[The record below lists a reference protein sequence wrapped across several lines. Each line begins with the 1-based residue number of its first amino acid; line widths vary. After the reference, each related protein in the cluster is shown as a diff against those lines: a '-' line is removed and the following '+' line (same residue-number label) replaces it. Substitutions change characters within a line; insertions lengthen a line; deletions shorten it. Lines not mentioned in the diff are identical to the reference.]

1 MHLGNPSRIIVLA
14 TALAAVACGGSDG
27 KPSTFELTIRPVPP
41 PSQTDLFE
49 DVELMVV
56 RLTDSSGQS
65 EEYEIDVARGTAPA
79 IEDLPALPE
88 GVVIEIE
95 GYSGATD
102 AAPLVARG
110 RSDAL
115 DIGRAETGSVDIF
128 MAAVGEMATFHEL
141 ATGAWGNA
149 LASDGNGR
157 FFVFGGAPDGWGDD
171 GVDAIT
177 SWGLVPPDADFEP
190 TLHTTFPTTADD
202 WAGYTNEITGRVN
215 HTATLLAEGTHG
227 DVGKILVAGGWEA
240 LQESRGVTAQIFLF
254 DPNAEPDQSIE
265 VLDGLKTGRA
275 QHKAVALSSGNVAF
289 FGGYSHLDSNT
300 QIDCP
305 LTIEV
310 YDAATRE
317 SIYGSDR
324 TDECMVDG
332 DAAAVGDMAMHCGGA
347 IWTSNDT
354 HQAVG
359 DCVLVDRF
367 ANTSMVDGPSELAGA
382 GWLLPAMASLGD
394 NAVMVSGGVLIQG
407 EAQDD
412 DWHDATDKA
421 FAYNS
426 NNGTW
431 SLLPPMK
438 VARAGHVATALP
450 GGQVLVAGGVARI
463 SNRGFDI
470 DEELPCAEVFDPDAL
485 GGVGDWTL
493 LDSTCQAGSEVGS
506 LPQGLYRASITS
518 DPYWG
523 ALIWS
528 GIEESQSGQQKA
540 QPSYALY
547 LPELD

>member
-1 MHLGNPSRIIVLA
+1 MHLGNPTRITVLA
-14 TALAAVACGGSDG
+14 TALAAVACGGSAG

-56 RLTDSSGQS
+56 RLTESNGQF

-88 GVVIEIE
+88 GVVIELE

-102 AAPLVARG
+102 ATPLVARG
-110 RSDAL
+110 RSGPMDV
-115 DIGRAETGSVDIF
+115 GRAETGSVDIF

-141 ATGAWGNA
+141 SAGAWGA
-149 LASDGNGR
+149 AVASDGDGR

-171 GVDAIT
+171 GVDSIQ
-177 SWGLVPPDADFEP
+177 SWDLVPPAADFAP
-190 TLHTTFPTTADD
+190 STHTTFPVTADD
-202 WAGYTNEITGRVN
+202 WAGYTSEITGRVH
-215 HTATLLAEGTHG
+215 HTATLLAEGTHA

-240 LQESRGVTAQIFLF
+240 LQQSRGVTSQIFLF
-254 DPNAEPDQSIE
+254 DPHAEPDQSIE
-265 VLDGLKTGRA
+265 VLEGLKTARA
-275 QHKAVALSSGNVAF
+275 QHQAVALTSGNVVF
-289 FGGYSHLDSNT
+289 FGGYVHLDSNM
-300 QIDCP
+300 QIDCAE
-305 LTIEV
+305 TVEV
-310 YDAATRE
+310 YDAVTRE
-317 SIYGSDR
+317 SSYGVPNAD
-324 TDECMVDG
+324 TCLVDG
-332 DAAAVGDMAMHCGGA
+332 AAAALGDHAMHCGGT
-347 IWTSNDT
+347 IWTNDNI
-354 HQAVG
+354 HEAVA
-359 DCVLVDRF
+359 DCVKVDRF
-367 ANTSMVDGPSELAGA
+367 ANVTSFDGPDELAGA
-382 GWLLPAMASLGD
+382 GWMLPAMASLGD

-407 EAQDD
+407 EADDD
-412 DWHDATDKA
+412 DWYDATDKA
-421 FAYNS
+421 FAYNG

-431 SLLPPMK
+431 SLLPPMN

-450 GGQVLVAGGVARI
+450 GGRVLVAGGAARI

-470 DEELPCAEVFDPDAL
+470 DEELPCAEVYDPDAL
-485 GGVGDWTL
+485 SGVGDWTL